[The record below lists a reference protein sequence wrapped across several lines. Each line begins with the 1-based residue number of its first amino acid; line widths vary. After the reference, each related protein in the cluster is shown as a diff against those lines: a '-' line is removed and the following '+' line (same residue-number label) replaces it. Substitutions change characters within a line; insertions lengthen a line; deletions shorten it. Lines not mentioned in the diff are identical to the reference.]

1 MDEGHGPSLA
11 ESSVGRLAAAMP
23 SGTAQGLEDCDGENL
38 AALAGVVGSE
48 EGKQSWLID
57 FDLGRALVLD
67 LLTVLAW
74 ALPILQESGCTHW
87 LRDDSTARITLD
99 RVGSGIAKAHVKTA

>member
-1 MDEGHGPSLA
+1 MFLGRDVKYAQMGHGPSLA

-48 EGKQSWLID
+48 EDEQS
-57 FDLGRALVLD
+57 
-67 LLTVLAW
+67 
-74 ALPILQESGCTHW
+74 
-87 LRDDSTARITLD
+87 
-99 RVGSGIAKAHVKTA
+99 